1 VGALKVHPSF
11 LFQYINDYC
20 NNNFVSFHSIRF
32 KKDMR
37 RITCILV
44 TILSFGA
51 HALSQ
56 QISNPNS
63 GLKSPETLELKSIEL
78 SGDKTVIS
86 FSLQNL
92 TSGGYFCAD
101 KNIFIIYPDG
111 TKLKLTA
118 DEGIPQCPDTY
129 KFKNIGEKL
138 AFKLTFPPLKSSTE
152 WIDIVEEC
160 SDNCFYFYGVTLN
173 ADLNKRLDEA
183 FMIATKGD
191 PQKNMLLFRGILDS
205 VDKQNPGI
213 KGLLY
218 INIITAAMEAGDK
231 VEATVWYKRL
241 LSSKSPRLN
250 QYVKYLND
258 KGIKF

>member
-1 VGALKVHPSF
+1 MF
-11 LFQYINDYC
+11 LCTNDNYHD
-20 NNNFVSFHSIRF
+20 NLVSFHSIRF

-37 RITCILV
+37 MITCILV

-63 GLKSPETLELKSIEL
+63 GLKSPETLELKKIETTEN
-78 SGDKTVIS
+78 KTVIS
-86 FSLQNL
+86 FTIENQIE
-92 TSGGYFCAD
+92 GGYFCAD

-111 TKLKLTA
+111 SKIKLTA
-118 DEGIPQCPDTY
+118 AEGIPQCPDTY
-129 KFKNIGEKL
+129 KFKSIGEKL
-138 AFKLTFPPLKSSTE
+138 AFTLTFPSLKPSTG

-160 SDNCFYFYGVTLN
+160 SDNCFYFYGVTLD
-173 ADLNKRLDEA
+173 AYLNKRLDEA

-191 PQKNMLLFRGILDS
+191 PQKEMQLFRNILDS
-205 VDKQNPGI
+205 VDRQNPGI

-218 INIITAAMEAGDK
+218 INIINAAIEAGDK

-241 LSSKSPRLN
+241 LSSGAPRLN
-250 QYVKYLND
+250 KYVKYLND
-258 KGIKF
+258 RGIKF

>member
-1 VGALKVHPSF
+1 
-11 LFQYINDYC
+11 
-20 NNNFVSFHSIRF
+20 
-32 KKDMR
+32 MR

-44 TILSFGA
+44 TTLSFA
-51 HALSQ
+51 VHALSQ
-56 QISNPNS
+56 QISDPNT
-63 GLKSPETLELKSIEL
+63 GLKSPETLELKKIEV
-78 SGDKTVIS
+78 STEKTVVS
-86 FSLQNL
+86 FSLLNQRVD
-92 TSGGYFCAD
+92 GYFCAD

-111 TKLKLTA
+111 SKIKLISA
-118 DEGIPQCPDTY
+118 AGIPQCPDTY
-129 KFKNIGEKL
+129 KFKSVGEKL
-138 AFKLTFPPLKSSTE
+138 AFTLTFPPLKPSTE

-191 PQKNMLLFRGILDS
+191 PQKNMLLFRNILDS

-218 INIITAAMEAGDK
+218 INIINAAIEAGDK

-258 KGIKF
+258 NGIKY

>member
-1 VGALKVHPSF
+1 MKVKIAISI
-11 LFQYINDYC
+11 LFFSAGTIVSLYSQTC
-20 NNNFVSFHSIRF
+20 N
-32 KKDMR
+32 
-37 RITCILV
+37 
-44 TILSFGA
+44 
-51 HALSQ
+51 Q
-56 QISNPNS
+56 PNA
-63 GLKSPETLELKSIEL
+63 GLKSPETLELKKIEV
-78 SGDKTVIS
+78 STDKTVVS
-86 FSLQNL
+86 FSLLNQRMD
-92 TSGGYFCAD
+92 GYFCAD

-111 TKLKLTA
+111 SKIKLTSA
-118 DEGIPQCPDTY
+118 AGIPQCPDTY

-138 AFKLTFPPLKSSTE
+138 AFTLTFPPLKPSTE

-173 ADLNKRLDEA
+173 AELNKRLDEV

-205 VDKQNPGI
+205 VDKQNHGM

-218 INIITAAMEAGDK
+218 INIITAAIEAGDK

-241 LSSKSPRLN
+241 LSSGAPRLN

-258 KGIKF
+258 RGIKF